1 MLSVSADVNV
11 NDKLIT
17 NQISM
22 IKVPAIPKCILN
34 SIIQHLI
41 GPILYAM
48 YYANQFLTEDSS

>member
-1 MLSVSADVNV
+1 MLSVSAGVNV
-11 NDKLIT
+11 NDKLIN

-22 IKVPAIPKCILN
+22 IKVPAIPKCQIIYI

-48 YYANQFLTEDSS
+48 YCANQF